1 MPETHT
7 LSRTTL
13 SEDATISRL
22 ERALIRERKHCTE
35 QREEI
40 ARIAKT
46 LRDFYNAPITI
57 ASIQPVLELAIALN
71 PDLQVRRVAL

>member
-1 MPETHT
+1 
-7 LSRTTL
+7 
-13 SEDATISRL
+13 
-22 ERALIRERKHCTE
+22 LIRERKHCTE
-35 QREEI
+35 QRDEI